1 MGWDISVSRLGHPLI
16 GTASADK
23 TARIWGVD
31 SGRCLTAYVGHTG
44 SVNSIAFH
52 PTQDWALTASGDG
65 TAHIWKAAVV
75 PERLSH
81 AIGGGSS
88 EESPDS
94 ESEDNDAAMGV
105 NRRESK
111 SAAIVNTV
119 KVPIISLTG
128 HQGVVSGCQWLND
141 ELCVSSS
148 WDRCANLYNVET
160 GALLQTLAGHDRE
173 LTHVACH
180 PTQRLVATCSM
191 DSTFRL
197 WDFRETIHSVSVF
210 QGHTEAVMCAC
221 FSRSEQIVSGSDDRT
236 VKVWDLRNMRAPV
249 TSIQTSAAV
258 NRLSISSGGMIAIPQ
273 DNRHV
278 VIHDL
283 LSGQKLTRL
292 PRDTSHTHH
301 RMVTSSTWALEET
314 DGKWKTRANL
324 FTAGFDRVA
333 FGWSVRSRGELEEV
347 KTAKTSSKDATF

>member
-1 MGWDISVSRLGHPLI
+1 
-16 GTASADK
+16 
-23 TARIWGVD
+23 
-31 SGRCLTAYVGHTG
+31 
-44 SVNSIAFH
+44 
-52 PTQDWALTASGDG
+52 
-65 TAHIWKAAVV
+65 
-75 PERLSH
+75 
-81 AIGGGSS
+81 
-88 EESPDS
+88 
-94 ESEDNDAAMGV
+94 
-105 NRRESK
+105 
-111 SAAIVNTV
+111 
-119 KVPIISLTG
+119 
-128 HQGVVSGCQWLND
+128 
-141 ELCVSSS
+141 
-148 WDRCANLYNVET
+148 
-160 GALLQTLAGHDRE
+160 
-173 LTHVACH
+173 
-180 PTQRLVATCSM
+180 
-191 DSTFRL
+191 
-197 WDFRETIHSVSVF
+197 
-210 QGHTEAVMCAC
+210 MCAC
-221 FSRSEQIVSGSDDRT
+221 FSKSEQIVSGSDDRT